1 MGCPPRISP
10 SHPLKRWPKGSAP
23 TGLVD
28 WELIQNRS
36 PQCGDVPCTSKI
48 SKSPG
53 NGSFFVVNVV
63 NWWIW
68 GGFPPPILKDTRE
81 NVVVKERRP
90 ETVRFP
96 GDLESNH
103 FIYGYIFHRGCI
115 YIYTQCLIV
124 WRLKNA
130 MKHHYRIFLF
140 IMFLKTLFHFCCCFV
155 ACSIPK
161 VLLRFF
167 WRDRAPLNLQ
177 ATGNQ
182 ECVW

>member
-1 MGCPPRISP
+1 MGCPPRIGP

-115 YIYTQCLIV
+115 YIYIYTVFDSLEVEKCHEAPLPNIFV
-124 WRLKNA
+124 HHVFKNF
-130 MKHHYRIFLF
+130 ISFLLLF
-140 IMFLKTLFHFCCCFV
+140 CCLFH
-155 ACSIPK
+155 S
-161 VLLRFF
+161 
-167 WRDRAPLNLQ
+167 
-177 ATGNQ
+177 
-182 ECVW
+182 